1 MSISRLLKP
10 RTTRV
15 MGIDA
20 STNSIAY
27 CIFDGD
33 SPVEYGEIMF
43 NGSTIYDRILD
54 AKRKIRALKSRFSVE
69 FVVIE
74 AAVMVRSAQTGLKMA
89 YVFGT
94 IMGELLENGAK
105 VVEVHPITWQS
116 YIGNKNF
123 TAAQKAQVKKDNP
136 GKSDTWIKGHIR
148 EMRKQKTMDFV
159 RDLGVKTTSDNVADA
174 AGISWYAIKNLVR

>member
-1 MSISRLLKP
+1 
-10 RTTRV
+10 

-27 CIFDGD
+27 CIFDGEK
-33 SPVEYGEIMF
+33 PIEYGEIIF
-43 NGSTIYDRILD
+43 QGTTVYDRILD
-54 AKRKIRALKSRFSVE
+54 AKRKIRALKSRFSVD

-116 YIGNKNF
+116 FIGNKNF
-123 TAAQKAQVKKDNP
+123 TAAQKAQVKKENP
-136 GKSDTWIKGHIR
+136 DRSDSWIKSAIR
-148 EMRKQKTMDFV
+148 EQRKQKTLEFARSMGV
-159 RDLGVKTTSDNVADA
+159 RTDSDNVGDA
-174 AGISWYAIKNLVR
+174 AGLAWYAIKNLVR